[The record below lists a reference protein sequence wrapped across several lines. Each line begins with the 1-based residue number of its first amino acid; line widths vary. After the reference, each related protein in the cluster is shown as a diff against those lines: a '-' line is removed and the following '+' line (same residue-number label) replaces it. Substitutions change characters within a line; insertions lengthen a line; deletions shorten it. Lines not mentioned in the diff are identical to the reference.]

1 MRRRGTKA
9 LPTAALA
16 VVGSL
21 VAEPPRKWP
30 AHIVLL
36 GVRLD
41 REELQDDPSYSN
53 DRLDESLPLRI
64 RAWYSAEG
72 ERERAYSVTIE
83 LGPWNAPRAA
93 YFHASA
99 ESFEAA
105 GREAATRLG
114 NTLRLLHAYAGPV
127 RSVLSYAGA
136 SS

>member
-1 MRRRGTKA
+1 MRRRKA
-9 LPTAALA
+9 LPTDALA

-21 VAEPPRKWP
+21 VAESPRKWP

-41 REELQDDPSYSN
+41 REELQADPTYCN
-53 DRLDESLPLRI
+53 DRLDRSTPLRI
-64 RAWYSAEG
+64 RAWYSADC

-83 LGPWNAPRAA
+83 LGPWNAPPAA
-93 YFHASA
+93 YFHASG

-105 GREAATRLG
+105 GRAAATRLG

-136 SS
+136 GS